1 MTEAL
6 VIENHGKDGVIPESP
21 VLIPCPFCGD
31 SECLRVDPVYSGR
44 LNAKGQI
51 AVKCSHC
58 GTIGPNFIWGYANQN
73 QSQDDAMADA
83 ILSWNSRSE
92 VTKKANEVARLAA
105 EKIILAFNSAIAI
118 GSSDGNATKIVAE
131 NTALKSS
138 LADLLEEREMLIN
151 KRDKGRPTKSEQYAG
166 PSAMK
171 RLIAFFR
178 IP

>member
-1 MTEAL
+1 MVA
-6 VIENHGKDGVIPESP
+6 ENP

-31 SECLRVDPVYSGR
+31 SEYLRVDPAYSGK

-51 AVKCSHC
+51 AVKCLHC

-73 QSQDDAMADA
+73 QSEDDAKADA
-83 ILSWNSRSE
+83 ILSWNSRYE

-105 EKIILAFNSAIAI
+105 EKIIVAFNSAIALESV
-118 GSSDGNATKIVAE
+118 GGDATKIVAE
-131 NTALKSS
+131 NAALKSS
-138 LADLLEEREMLIN
+138 LADLLEERETLIN
-151 KRDKGRPTKSEQYAG
+151 KRDKGRPTKSEQFAG

-171 RLIAFFR
+171 RLIEFFR